1 MGGPR
6 QPRIQRSSLLSKS
19 GPSTH
24 SSGPHPLPH
33 PLRVHHRRPRVQQP
47 RGSASRP
54 TVSKLPPPYYHLP
67 STHRLSVYEAPA
79 HAHLLS
85 PASYIFHPPPRAH
98 EAGLVS
104 SLSEN
109 SHLPPAS
116 WRVTV
121 TVTPPTRLSPL
132 ALAHPPLQPCSR
144 PAHHVSLVTRL
155 NTSAEYPADILA
167 YRTENAHSM
176 R

>member
-85 PASYIFHPPPRAH
+85 ISSTRPRERTRPDWCRRCLRTAICRPLR
-98 EAGLVS
+98 GV
-104 SLSEN
+104 SLSR
-109 SHLPPAS
+109 SHLPPDSA
-116 WRVTV
+116 
-121 TVTPPTRLSPL
+121 LSYAL
-132 ALAHPPLQPCSR
+132 ALALPPLQPCSR